1 MTSVSPPPSHLE
13 GTALTLPGLLRAKAA
28 MVSALLC
35 PGGGTRSRDCVSSS
49 LSHRGRSQ
57 IFPKASR
64 KEKETHLG
72 TRSKGHTVLG
82 ALRNRFVDTIICTAA
97 TSAALAALNTA
108 AGIAPP
114 S

>member
-13 GTALTLPGLLRAKAA
+13 GTALTLPGLLWAKAA

-57 IFPKASR
+57 IFPRASR

-72 TRSKGHTVLG
+72 TRSKGHTVL
-82 ALRNRFVDTIICTAA
+82 
-97 TSAALAALNTA
+97 
-108 AGIAPP
+108 
-114 S
+114 